1 MTKAELIQQ
10 NDSLHDKLNTY
21 TKQINEQK
29 GEIEKLINEQKGE
42 IEKLADE
49 KWELKQ
55 DLENHK
61 LQLKYSREQNIMWK
75 AKHDALFE
83 LADVWLR
90 LQAGRK

>member
-21 TKQINEQK
+21 TKQ
-29 GEIEKLINEQKGE
+29 INEQKGE